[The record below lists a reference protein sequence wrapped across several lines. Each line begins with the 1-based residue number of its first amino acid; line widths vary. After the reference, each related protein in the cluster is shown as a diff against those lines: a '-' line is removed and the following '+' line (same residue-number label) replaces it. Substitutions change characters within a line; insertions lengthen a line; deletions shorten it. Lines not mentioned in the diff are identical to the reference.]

1 MFKYRPM
8 LTSKAHTRALFRR
21 ERGGRRVTILA
32 LSGLVATGLVFGA
45 GAGVGYRLADY
56 AQQRDALDDTANLH
70 ALPVS
75 VDVETLSRTLG
86 TLQARMVRLEAV
98 GEKLGAVAGFEDS
111 ELDFSQEPPLGGTG
125 SADGRLPSARELQD
139 GIDQLDRKLS
149 YRQAQLEVMDR
160 LLGRAEAQATLR
172 PQGRPVRGGLLSSGY
187 GVRTHP
193 LSGRRQMHK
202 GLDFALPA
210 GAEIYAPASG
220 MVVYSARKGAFGNV
234 VEIDHGKGL
243 TTRYAHNRRNRVQ
256 VGEFVSKGTVIAEVG
271 STGRSTGPHLHFEV
285 LKHGKQ
291 IDPKP
296 YLKSFTALDVVA
308 GNPAKTSG

>member
-1 MFKYRPM
+1 M
-8 LTSKAHTRALFRR
+8 LTSKTRARALFHRDR
-21 ERGGRRVTILA
+21 SGRRATALA
-32 LSGLVATGLVFGA
+32 LCGLTAVGLVFGA
-45 GAGVGYRLADY
+45 GAGVGYRLGDY
-56 AQQRDALDDTANLH
+56 AQQREAIDDADVMQVVA
-70 ALPVS
+70 AS

-98 GEKLGAVAGFEDS
+98 GEKLGAVAGLEDT
-111 ELDFSQEPPLGGTG
+111 ELDFSQEPPLGGAG
-125 SADGRLPSARELQD
+125 SADGRLPSAQELQD
-139 GIDQLDRKLS
+139 GIDQLDRTLG
-149 YRQAQLEVMDR
+149 YRQAQLEVMER
-160 LLGRAEAQATLR
+160 LLGRAEAQAALR

-202 GLDFALPA
+202 GLDFAVPA

-220 MVVYSARKGAFGNV
+220 VVVHSARKGAFGNV

-243 TTRYAHNRRNRVQ
+243 ITRYAHNRRNRVQ
-256 VGEFVSKGTVIAEVG
+256 VGEFVRKGTVIAEVG
-271 STGRSTGPHLHFEV
+271 TTGRSTGPHLHFEV

-296 YLKSFTALDVVA
+296 YLRSFTVLDAVT